1 MGVNFREVN
10 IDEAIKSLFEEKDA
24 FGAQVNHQS
33 PPVARADK
41 SQEAVKQ
48 VEKNT
53 LFIDVNDNP
62 TKKGIKVQ
70 FALTPDKATPDY
82 MIKLTQSMKA
92 KLNAGLAKMGLSVD
106 VDKDVP
112 YSNVVGFLID
122 LEEVRLLIKSIINGG
137 ESTEQPSEQEG
148 QPQDQ
153 TNQPE
158 QEPVI

>member
-1 MGVNFREVN
+1 MAVNFREVN
-10 IDEAIKSLFEEKDA
+10 IDEEVRSIFEDEDA
-24 FGAQVNHQS
+24 FGAQAQHQA
-33 PPVARADK
+33 PPVARVDRSK
-41 SQEAVKQ
+41 EAVKQ

-70 FALTPDKATPDY
+70 FALTPDKANPDY

-92 KLNAGLAKMGLSVD
+92 KLNTGLGKMGLSVD

>member
-1 MGVNFREVN
+1 MGVNFKVIN
-10 IDEAIKSLFEEKDA
+10 IDEAIRSIFEDEDS
-24 FGAQVNHQS
+24 FGAQIQHQS

-41 SQEAVKQ
+41 NQEAIKQ

-53 LFIDVNDNP
+53 LLIDVNDNP

-70 FALTPDKATPDY
+70 FALTPDKANSDY

-92 KLNAGLAKMGLSVD
+92 KLNAGLGKIGLSVD

-122 LEEVRLLIKSIINGG
+122 LEEVKLLIKSIINGG
-137 ESTEQPSEQEG
+137 ESTEQPSKEEG
-148 QPQDQ
+148 QPQNQASQ
-153 TNQPE
+153 TDE
-158 QEPVI
+158 EPAI

>member
-1 MGVNFREVN
+1 MGVNFREIN
-10 IDEAIKSLFEEKDA
+10 IDEAIKSLFEDEDA
-24 FGAQVNHQS
+24 FGAKVQHQS

-62 TKKGIKVQ
+62 TKKGIKIQ
-70 FALTPDKATPDY
+70 FALTPDKANPDY
-82 MIKLTQSMKA
+82 MIRLTQSMKA
-92 KLNAGLAKMGLSVD
+92 KLNAGLSKMGLSVD

-112 YSNVVGFLID
+112 YGNVVGFLID

-137 ESTEQPSEQEG
+137 ESTEQPSEEKG

-153 TNQPE
+153 TN
-158 QEPVI
+158 

>member
-1 MGVNFREVN
+1 MAVNFRKVSIKEEVKS
-10 IDEAIKSLFEEKDA
+10 IFEDENA
-24 FGAQVNHQS
+24 FGAQPQHQA
-33 PPVARADK
+33 PPVARADR

-70 FALTPDKATPDY
+70 FALTTDKATPDY

-92 KLNAGLAKMGLSVD
+92 KLNAGLGKMGLSVD